1 MFHLKLEHLDSI
13 LTSIIKTILRASHL
27 KEEKDELNGN
37 VSKIWGV
44 KDDEFISFISKGK
57 ETSQWHI
64 LEDLDQPYTHRFMH
78 FYKLHFFLVENIEFP
93 LKCVLINLVS
103 KIICV
108 KFHISWK
115 EKRNIFV
122 SYKSVET
129 SHFKTKSKKNNPK
142 QTISVSSQFLS

>member
-64 LEDLDQPYTHRFMH
+64 LEDLNQPYTHRFMH
-78 FYKLHFFLVENIEFP
+78 FYTLHFFLVENIEFP
-93 LKCVLINLVS
+93 FKCVLINLVS

-108 KFHISWK
+108 KFNIGWR
-115 EKRNIFV
+115 EKN
-122 SYKSVET
+122 ET
-129 SHFKTKSKKNNPK
+129 FLIKASKPPILKPSLK
-142 QTISVSSQFLS
+142 QTISVSSQFLA